1 MLKEVTMFHLEFS
14 SDVSNDVVMIR
25 YLENVMEHESLLIPS
40 DSRQFI
46 EPLWPLSEGRRM
58 LPQ

>member
-1 MLKEVTMFHLEFS
+1 MSVTRADL
-14 SDVSNDVVMIR
+14 SDVSKDVVMIR

-46 EPLWPLSEGRRM
+46 EPLWPLRGWIGRM
-58 LPQ
+58 LPE